1 VFGPDRRCFSK
12 KSLKISQ
19 VKSKT
24 RILTCSNFK
33 VILCGLLFV
42 IFTEELTAQKL
53 TDTIPLREVTIYGK
67 AKIEEAGMMVTHI
80 DTMAMQQM
88 KTQTISELLSSYS
101 PVFIK
106 SYGRG
111 SAATASFRGTAPSHT
126 QVYWNGI
133 KLNSPMSGIVDFSLF
148 PVYFIDDLSLQ
159 HGGSSLQSGSGALG
173 GSVLIN
179 NKADWNDRFSI
190 RYVQTVE
197 SFNTY
202 KEYLNLGFGNGRIQF
217 KTRVFSD
224 RSKNDFP
231 FFNYAVVEKYMAIQK
246 NAEYEKAGLLQ
257 EIYYRYKNQSV
268 SAKLWGYQSDRNFP
282 QLMLSL
288 DGAEITEKQKDQNL
302 RSVFSWKMTNTKSK
316 FECLTGLN
324 MSWLYYYRASPDPQ
338 DKFVSSDSRN
348 KEQSFT
354 NQLNYSW
361 IPKETLSFDWSL
373 NTSYSVVS
381 AFDKGPKVGVGYDHD
396 QWTFSLLNSVH
407 LQLLPQLTTSFLF
420 RSDYYQAR
428 MIGFIPSFGA
438 EYWLDKKQLCSLKL
452 NLSRNYHQ
460 PSLNDLYYIPGGN
473 PNLKPEDG
481 FSGDLTYTYKWTE
494 DMTTLSG
501 QITGFASLIDN
512 WIVWHPADN
521 GGNYWEASNLR
532 KVFARGIETQ
542 ASAQMKLASG
552 VLFNLRGYY
561 SYSATSNMDAVSS
574 VDESRGKQL
583 IYIPKHKANLFVE
596 SDFKAYY
603 LKINAPFTGKRY
615 TSSNNVESDYETV
628 LNPYWLVDLTIGKKF
643 DWKAF
648 FADVSLNVENL
659 LNTDYMAI
667 LNRAMPGRYYSLTVQ
682 IQFKK

>member
-1 VFGPDRRCFSK
+1 MK
-12 KSLKISQ
+12 LKI
-19 VKSKT
+19 

-133 KLNSPMSGIVDFSLF
+133 KLNSLMSGIVDFSLF
-148 PVYFIDDLSLQ
+148 PVYFIDDISLQ

>member
-1 VFGPDRRCFSK
+1 
-12 KSLKISQ
+12 
-19 VKSKT
+19 VKSKI
-24 RILTCSNFK
+24 RILTGLNFK
-33 VILCGLLFV
+33 VILCGMLFM
-42 IFTEELTAQKL
+42 IFTEELSAQKL

-133 KLNSPMSGIVDFSLF
+133 KLNSLMSGIVDFSLF
-148 PVYFIDDLSLQ
+148 PVYFIDDISLQ

>member
-1 VFGPDRRCFSK
+1 
-12 KSLKISQ
+12 
-19 VKSKT
+19 
-24 RILTCSNFK
+24 
-33 VILCGLLFV
+33 
-42 IFTEELTAQKL
+42 
-53 TDTIPLREVTIYGK
+53 
-67 AKIEEAGMMVTHI
+67 
-80 DTMAMQQM
+80 
-88 KTQTISELLSSYS
+88 
-101 PVFIK
+101 
-106 SYGRG
+106 
-111 SAATASFRGTAPSHT
+111 
-126 QVYWNGI
+126 
-133 KLNSPMSGIVDFSLF
+133 
-148 PVYFIDDLSLQ
+148 
-159 HGGSSLQSGSGALG
+159 
-173 GSVLIN
+173 
-179 NKADWNDRFSI
+179 
-190 RYVQTVE
+190 
-197 SFNTY
+197 
-202 KEYLNLGFGNGRIQF
+202 
-217 KTRVFSD
+217 
-224 RSKNDFP
+224 
-231 FFNYAVVEKYMAIQK
+231 MAIQK